1 MLFSFAVRY
10 SSNPLSKKCHFGH
23 VGGADHNL
31 TFVLQ
36 KTAPVT
42 TDKSK
47 ERKEKISKVSM
58 MTLREIITDGVFETD
73 SRTPL
78 QKPVFLFGDDIDEDG
93 GALHDGD
100 YKWLR
105 QIGDRKFFLPKWR
118 GRIPYPISSICLF
131 TVQWNGILPDLSPLS
146 LSAYSVPKEHTLA
159 VMGKR
164 SLVFFPDWSD
174 LSIQEGKP
182 LGSALPSSISS

>member
-1 MLFSFAVRY
+1 MLFYFAVRY
-10 SSNPLSKKCHFGH
+10 SSIPLSKKFHFGH

-36 KTAPVT
+36 KTAPTT

-58 MTLREIITDGVFETD
+58 RTFRENITDGVFETD

-78 QKPVFLFGDDIDEDG
+78 KKPVFFFGDDIDEDG
-93 GALHDGD
+93 SALHDGD

-105 QIGDRKFFLPKWR
+105 QIGDRKFFLPNMER
-118 GRIPYPISSICLF
+118 MY
-131 TVQWNGILPDLSPLS
+131 PLS
-146 LSAYSVPKEHTLA
+146 YLQHMSVHRAMEWDLTRSASGVSLGIIDAKRIHSGGHGKEVFGLFF
-159 VMGKR
+159 GLIR
-164 SLVFFPDWSD
+164 S
-174 LSIQEGKP
+174 
-182 LGSALPSSISS
+182 